1 MSDETLALSDSA
13 SSLSRRQRNAL
24 LGVIALALMM
34 VVSAVSGLN
43 VALPELAVDT
53 GASQTDVTWIID
65 AYTLVFVG
73 LLLPA
78 GALGDRYGRKGV
90 LMAGLVIFGS
100 AAAAAM
106 FVSSP
111 QTLIALRA
119 VMGVGAAAVM
129 PVTLSIITTTFPPEE
144 RGRAVGVWV
153 GVAGGGAVLG
163 LFASGILLEF
173 FSWNSFFGLNV
184 TLAVLAL
191 VGTLLVVPSSR
202 DPHPPRL
209 DPVGALASLV
219 GLVALVFAI
228 IEGPERGWS
237 DPLTVG
243 AFALSALSLVT
254 FVLWELRS
262 TEPLLDVRLFRL
274 RGFSAGTLA
283 LTVQFFASFG
293 FFYIVLQYLQYIA
306 GRSPL
311 QAAVA
316 LLPLPVVVIPLAR
329 TAPRIA
335 DRFGVNKVVAL
346 GLTLSASGM
355 LMMTTLEVEFV
366 YWHLAVGLALFAAGM
381 GLAGTPSTTAVVS
394 SLPTS
399 KQGVG
404 SAVNDTSRELGS
416 ALGIAIL
423 GTILSDGYRSGLTDA
438 IVGLPANVAER
449 AQSSIA
455 FTRLGADQLAQLGPA
470 GRRLVAAAEQSFVDA
485 TGAAFLTAAGVLIVT
500 AIYVALRAP
509 RRDPLKRSGT
519 DTGDPG
525 THHLRPLVCL
535 VPGDTP
541 AGQTATHPPAEH
553 HLGNPAPTRNP
564 RTARRT

>member
-1 MSDETLALSDSA
+1 MSAPAPT
-13 SSLSRRQRNAL
+13 LSRRRRTAL
-24 LGVIALALMM
+24 LAVIALALMM

-43 VALPELAVDT
+43 VALPDLAIDT
-53 GASQTDVTWIID
+53 GASQTDVTWIVD

-90 LMAGLVIFGS
+90 LLAGLVIFGS
-100 AAAAAM
+100 AAGAAM
-106 FVSSP
+106 FVSSA
-111 QTLIALRA
+111 QNLIALRA

-173 FSWNSFFGLNV
+173 FAWNSFFALNV
-184 TLAVLAL
+184 TLAVLAAI
-191 VGTLLVVPSSR
+191 GTVVVVPSSR
-202 DPHPPRL
+202 DAQPQGL
-209 DPVGALASLV
+209 DPWGAMASLV

-237 DPLTVG
+237 NPLTIG
-243 AFALSALSLVT
+243 AFALGTVSLAT
-254 FVLWELRS
+254 FVLLELRNP
-262 TEPLLDVRLFRL
+262 EPMLDVRLFRL
-274 RGFSAGTLA
+274 RGFSTGTLS

-293 FFYIVLQYLQYIA
+293 LFYIVLQYLQYIA

-311 QAAVA
+311 LSAVA
-316 LLPLPVVVIPLAR
+316 LLPLPVVLIPLAR
-329 TAPRIA
+329 NAPRIA
-335 DRFGVNKVVAL
+335 DRFGMNKVVAL

-355 LMMTTLEVEFV
+355 LVMTTLDVEFV
-366 YWHLAVGLALFAAGM
+366 YWHLAVGLVLFAAGM
-381 GLAGTPSTTAVVS
+381 GLAGTPSTAAVVS
-394 SLPTS
+394 SLPAS

-423 GTILSDGYRSGLTDA
+423 GTILNEGYRHGLTDA
-438 IVGLPANVAER
+438 IAGLPAAVAER

-455 FTRLGADQLAQLGPA
+455 FTRLGADQLGP
-470 GRRLVAAAEQSFVDA
+470 GGQRLAAAAERSFVDA
-485 TGAAFLTAAGVLIVT
+485 MGAAFYTAAGALMVT
-500 AIYVALRAP
+500 AVFVALRAP
-509 RRDPLKRSGT
+509 RRGHVQPGDAEAGGSLAGRAQAPSVDAGESAGSRA
-519 DTGDPG
+519 DPG
-525 THHLRPLVCL
+525 PMIV
-535 VPGDTP
+535 
-541 AGQTATHPPAEH
+541 
-553 HLGNPAPTRNP
+553 
-564 RTARRT
+564 

>member
-1 MSDETLALSDSA
+1 MTDTSPTV
-13 SSLSRRQRNAL
+13 SRRRTAL

-43 VALPELAVDT
+43 VALPDLAIDT
-53 GASQTDVTWIID
+53 GASQTDVTWIVD

-78 GALGDRYGRKGV
+78 GALGDRFGRKRV
-90 LMAGLVIFGS
+90 LLAGLVIFGS

-111 QTLIALRA
+111 QSLIALRA
-119 VMGVGAAAVM
+119 VMGIGAAAVM

-173 FSWNSFFGLNV
+173 FAWNSFFALNV

-191 VGTLLVVPSSR
+191 IGTLVVVPSSR
-202 DPHPPRL
+202 DAHPPRP
-209 DPVGALASLV
+209 DPRGALASLV

-228 IEGPERGWS
+228 IEGPERGWTS
-237 DPLTVG
+237 PLTIG

-254 FVLWELRS
+254 FVVWELRNP
-262 TEPLLDVRLFRL
+262 EPMLDMRLFRL
-274 RGFSAGTLA
+274 PGFRTGTLA
-283 LTVQFFASFG
+283 LTMQFFASFG

-316 LLPLPVVVIPLAR
+316 LLPLPAVLIPLAR

-335 DRFGVNKVVAL
+335 DRFGINWVVAL

-355 LMMTTLEVEFV
+355 LMMTTLRVELV
-366 YWHLAVGLALFAAGM
+366 YWHLAVGLVLFAAGM
-381 GLAGTPSTTAVVS
+381 ALAGTPSTTAVVS
-394 SLPTS
+394 SLPPS

-423 GTILSDGYRSGLTDA
+423 GTILNEVYRNGLTDA
-438 IVGLPANVAER
+438 LAGLPTAVAER

-470 GRRLVAAAEQSFVDA
+470 GQRLIAAAEQSFVDA
-485 TGAAFLTAAGVLIVT
+485 TSAAFLTAAGVLIVT
-500 AIYVALRAP
+500 AVYVALRAP
-509 RRDPLKRSGT
+509 GRGPRGPRVTEADDPE
-519 DTGDPG
+519 D
-525 THHLRPLVCL
+525 
-535 VPGDTP
+535 
-541 AGQTATHPPAEH
+541 APPARARQPSRRPQ
-553 HLGNPAPTRNP
+553 LTDFGTAFLTRL
-564 RTARRT
+564 RH

>member
-1 MSDETLALSDSA
+1 MPHSAPPLSP
-13 SSLSRRQRNAL
+13 RQRTAL
-24 LGVIALALMM
+24 LAVIALALMM

-43 VALPELAVDT
+43 VALPDLATDT

-78 GALGDRYGRKGV
+78 GALGDRFGRKAV

-119 VMGVGAAAVM
+119 VMGIGAAAVM

-173 FSWNSFFGLNV
+173 FAWNSFFALNV

-191 VGTLLVVPSSR
+191 IGTLLVVPSSR

-219 GLVALVFAI
+219 ALVALVFAI
-228 IEGPERGWS
+228 IEGPDRGWS
-237 DPLTVG
+237 DPLTIG
-243 AFALSALSLVT
+243 AFALSALSLTT
-254 FVLWELRS
+254 FVFWELRS
-262 TEPLLDVRLFRL
+262 PEPMLDVRLFGL
-274 RGFSAGTLA
+274 RGFSTGTLA
-283 LTVQFFASFG
+283 LTMQFFASFG

-306 GRSPL
+306 GLSPL
-311 QAAVA
+311 QSAAA
-316 LLPLPVVVIPLAR
+316 LLPLPFVLIPLAR
-329 TAPRIA
+329 NAPRIA
-335 DRFGVNKVVAL
+335 DRFGINKVVAL

-355 LMMTTLEVEFV
+355 LVMTTLEVELV
-366 YWHLAVGLALFAAGM
+366 YWHLAMGLILFAAGM

-394 SLPTS
+394 SLPQS

-423 GTILSDGYRSGLTDA
+423 GTILNQGYRNGLSEA
-438 IVGLPANVAER
+438 VVGMPAGLVER

-455 FTRLGADQLAQLGPA
+455 FTRIGADTIAQLGPA
-470 GRRLVAAAEQSFVDA
+470 GQRLVAVAEQSFVDA
-485 TGAAFLTAAGVLIVT
+485 TSAAFLTAAGVLAVT

-509 RRDPLKRSGT
+509 RREPDQPLDADPEGT
-519 DTGDPG
+519 
-525 THHLRPLVCL
+525 RMS
-535 VPGDTP
+535 TP
-541 AGQTATHPPAEH
+541 HQA
-553 HLGNPAPTRNP
+553 
-564 RTARRT
+564 